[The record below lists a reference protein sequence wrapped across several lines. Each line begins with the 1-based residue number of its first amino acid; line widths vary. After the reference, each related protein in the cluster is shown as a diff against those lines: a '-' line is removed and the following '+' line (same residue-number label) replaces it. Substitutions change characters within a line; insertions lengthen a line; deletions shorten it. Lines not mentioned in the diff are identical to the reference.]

1 MFFIEP
7 FIWMFSVKN
16 FKHHFVY
23 LLLMAA
29 ICWGI
34 VYALF
39 MINGS
44 NFFATP
50 NLYLNIA
57 IVIAEI
63 ALFLA
68 PILCLTGYYWCLTD
82 NIIGRDLEAKL
93 DSVYN
98 GRSPDLKNV
107 ISLPEWDVPRF
118 IWRGIASIFATFI
131 MYIPFTLLMMLI
143 VFNLSLYASFYN
155 LDPMRVI
162 VAVGIVMLLVS
173 LMIPGLLWNY
183 ARRDSVV
190 AVLNLPK
197 AIYLME
203 SYPLKYFL
211 NTFLIVVFSIAR
223 SFIMRAIVVALGFGA
238 LLTTAKAP
246 CNYMQILDSGL
257 LAMYGILI
265 VIGYI
270 IDSYWVFVN
279 SYLLGTIAP
288 PSEY

>member
-1 MFFIEP
+1 MFLIEP

-29 ICWGI
+29 ICWSI
-34 VYALF
+34 VFALF

-63 ALFLA
+63 VLFLA

-82 NIIGRDLEAKL
+82 NIIGRDIEAKL
-93 DSVYN
+93 NSVYN
-98 GRSPDLKNV
+98 GKNPDLKNV
-107 ISLPEWDVPRF
+107 ITLPEWDIPRF

-131 MYIPFTLLMMLI
+131 MYIPFTLLMILI
-143 VFNLSLYASFYN
+143 VFNLSLYAAFYN
-155 LDPMRVI
+155 LDPMQVI
-162 VAVGIVMLLVS
+162 IAVGIVMLIVS
-173 LMIPGLLWNY
+173 LLIPGLLWNY

-190 AVLNLPK
+190 AVLNIPK

-211 NTFLIVVFSIAR
+211 NSFLIVVFSIAR

-238 LLTTAKAP
+238 ILTTNTVP
-246 CNYMQILDSGL
+246 CNCTQFFSETFTTIYAILL
-257 LAMYGILI
+257 

-270 IDSYWVFVN
+270 IDTYLIFVN